1 MVNNCLEALVY
12 LVDDEYAVRDSLTLL
27 IQSTGQLVRSFE
39 SAQAF
44 LDNYNPAQPGCLILD
59 VRMPTMDGLELQEE
73 LKKRDI
79 SIPIIFISGNAEIP
93 DSAKAFRAGAVDF
106 LEKPFDNNLL
116 LKRIKEAIG
125 KDIEMR
131 EKLAERRGLQQRID
145 CLTPREKEVL
155 SLIVNCH
162 SSKESAKVLD
172 VSPRTIEVH
181 RSRIMKKMQ
190 VDSVTEL
197 VAMLRHS

>member
-1 MVNNCLEALVY
+1 MVKSCPDPLIY

-39 SAQAF
+39 SAQDF

-59 VRMPTMDGLELQEE
+59 VRMPTMDGLQLQQE

-79 SIPIIFISGNAEIP
+79 YIPIIFISGNAEIP

-116 LKRIKEAIG
+116 LKRIKEAVG
-125 KDIEMR
+125 KDINMR
-131 EKLAERRGLQQRID
+131 EKLAERRDLQQRID

-155 SLIVNCH
+155 SLIINSH
-162 SSKESAKVLD
+162 SNKESAKMLD
-172 VSPRTIEVH
+172 ISPRTIEVH

-197 VAMLRHS
+197 VAMLRDS